1 MRIGSDEMVKRKTD
15 RQRLINKI
23 DSLEDNEVRDLLE
36 YVSMMESSVHKPA
49 SRSPREDELIA
60 LLAEAHEN
68 KRARQA
74 FEWEVVRRRAE
85 RRATTPSTRT

>member
-1 MRIGSDEMVKRKTD
+1 MAKRQTD
-15 RQRLINKI
+15 RQRLISKI

-36 YVSMMESSVHKPA
+36 YMAMMESPA
-49 SRSPREDELIA
+49 HTPGSRGPREDELIA

-85 RRATTPSTRT
+85 RRATTLSTRT